1 MANNLIYRDG
11 FSITIMKISS
21 FKVLNRKRIITLSVI
36 LVMVLQ
42 VVMVPTATG
51 PANLEANYGT
61 AQELDTFFQSV
72 NQRNDQVDKNVID
85 ELNFLRSIHE
95 GNELDLSLLEAREV
109 VMNNK
114 DESENVVADIDDY
127 ETIVYD
133 YSERGLKPTEVND
146 PEPIRADII
155 ETMLN
160 DADLYQDSFLDTAL
174 SIFTE
179 TYLIYWAYDAN
190 GNGTIDVSGCGD
202 SAPPDEPCEE
212 GVEEANLASTIWGA
226 STAIITAWIESLELQ
241 NDIIQFI
248 VGFITI
254 LDEGE
259 QAWIP
264 IDIDEDG
271 NDEIRVRLVP
281 VINDLLND
289 QTDLNPING
298 DVGLEAN
305 VGLAFELQELQD
317 LNQTLDVAIV
327 RGITYS
333 NENDDDQTYVWGVNT
348 QFPANETPDEYSLTV
363 VIEEFI
369 FTIGTDGSGGKDLY
383 IPNSG
388 FRKTADND
396 SLLMN
401 GSNVFSFVFKEIPNS
416 INE

>member
-21 FKVLNRKRIITLSVI
+21 FKVLNRKRVITISVV

-72 NQRNDQVDKNVID
+72 NQRNDEVDKNVID

-95 GNELDLSLLEAREV
+95 GDELDLSLLEAREV
-109 VMNNK
+109 AMNNK
-114 DESENVVADIDDY
+114 DESEDVVTNINDY
-127 ETIVYD
+127 EKVVYD

-146 PEPIRADII
+146 PEPVRADII

-190 GNGTIDVSGCGD
+190 GNGDIDVSGCADG
-202 SAPPDEPCEE
+202 APPDEPCEE

-226 STAIITAWIESLELQ
+226 STALIAAWVESLGLEGGFT
-241 NDIIQFI
+241 DFI
-248 VGFITI
+248 LLFINA
-254 LDEGE
+254 LDEGDA
-259 QAWIP
+259 AWVM

-271 NDEIRVRLVP
+271 ENEIRARLVP
-281 VINDLLND
+281 VINDLINE
-289 QTDLNPING
+289 QTDVNPIDG

-305 VGLAFELQELQD
+305 VGIAFEFEELQD

-348 QFPANETPDEYSLTV
+348 QFPANEVPDQYTLTV

-369 FTIGTDGSGGKDLY
+369 FTIVVELD
-383 IPNSG
+383 
-388 FRKTADND
+388 
-396 SLLMN
+396 
-401 GSNVFSFVFKEIPNS
+401 
-416 INE
+416 